1 MDSEVPEQAAFTQWL
16 ESFDERVKEFLM
28 ENYAKMTRDKD
39 ENADDEAKKL
49 AIKFNFKYPTVKR
62 TDDPNGNPR
71 KPGAKMRIMTK
82 AAKDGGPKPDL
93 KDVNNWLVDVYAF
106 NEEGEMAPVNASML
120 TQRGLTAK
128 IMFELR
134 VTNSNQGYTTGLTA
148 RAVTVLDQSSGND
161 EALKAAWAE
170 DEDVQEFKK
179 RKLAAKAASPP
190 TVAAP
195 AYDAEG
201 GDDY

>member
-1 MDSEVPEQAAFTQWL
+1 MVVERYQGVQARA
-16 ESFDERVKEFLM
+16 
-28 ENYAKMTRDKD
+28 
-39 ENADDEAKKL
+39 
-49 AIKFNFKYPTVKR
+49 
-62 TDDPNGNPR
+62 
-71 KPGAKMRIMTK
+71 
-82 AAKDGGPKPDL
+82 GP
-93 KDVNNWLVDVYAF
+93 VV
-106 NEEGEMAPVNASML
+106 L

-148 RAVTVLDQSSGND
+148 RSVTILDQASGSD

-179 RKLAAKAASPP
+179 RKMAAKAASPP

-195 AYDAEG
+195 AYDVG
-201 GDDY
+201 GDDEY